1 MATAELD
8 DEVFETTT
16 EESVTT
22 WRYQQLREA
31 GYPHDVAAELSR
43 QRHVDL
49 HVATDLVG
57 RGCPTELALRI
68 LC

>member
-1 MATAELD
+1 MATTELND
-8 DEVFETTT
+8 GVFETTT
-16 EESVTT
+16 DESVTS
-22 WRYQQLREA
+22 WRYLQLLEA
-31 GYPHDVAAELSR
+31 GYPEDVAAELAR
-43 QRHVDL
+43 HRHVDL